1 MADRQDT
8 IAGWKGPI
16 YLSTVF
22 HLCRPLQAFAPFSC
36 TLGFK
41 SLSQAVNKF

>member
-22 HLCRPLQAFAPFSC
+22 HLCRSLRAFEPFFSHPQLQHYR
-36 TLGFK
+36 TH
-41 SLSQAVNKF
+41 

>member
-22 HLCRPLQAFAPFSC
+22 HLCRSLRAFATF
-36 TLGFK
+36 FFRI
-41 SLSQAVNKF
+41 LSFDIIAPTE